1 MKSALISY
9 RPRYIILLILF
20 RIFFTSAQEDFKIE
34 NFSFDLNE
42 YKLVKSSSDRILL
55 LGKKDYVDVFQN
67 KIIPYTGPLDSLFLD
82 IKFRN
87 FNYVNLDDKIYL
99 INPSGGYVFEFDY
112 QSLKRIDNSAN
123 LRAYYASQTFEYKGD
138 LYQFGGYGFFK
149 YNAQLLKFDFKI
161 REWVLV
167 DVILDRDFGFVDP
180 MVLVYQN
187 KLLIYSRQVVNNFF
201 GQKQS
206 NPFVYTYDFDSRK
219 VEKIKFETEKFDF
232 LYGTPNF
239 NNKGRFTFKGLFYI
253 PNNLNP
259 KELYSF
265 DIINN
270 QYQINTLSTPI
281 NSFSNVEILG
291 NQLYYLSPVQST
303 NLIYLAKNRISKT
316 ASMGSISPAYSL
328 YYSIAALLF
337 LLSFYLLRRKR
348 AFSLQDKELKRGIK
362 KVRLDYDQVYF
373 LTKLCKEKTVNNTD
387 LIHYFDRDSK
397 SYDLNVKRKN
407 NMISALEFKIHSVF
421 KTNLF
426 EKVPSPKDKRQG
438 IYILKKKLTLADKK
452 S

>member
-9 RPRYIILLILF
+9 RLRYTILLILF

-123 LRAYYASQTFEYKGD
+123 LRAYYASQTFVYKGD

-149 YNAQLLKFDFKI
+149 FNAQLLKFDFKI

-201 GQKQS
+201 GQKQI
-206 NPFVYTYDFDSRK
+206 NPFVYSYDLDSK
-219 VEKIKFETEKFDF
+219 EIDKIKFDYKKFDF

-239 NNKGRFTFKGLFYI
+239 NIMGRFTFKGLFYI

-270 QYQINTLSTPI
+270 QYQINTLSAPI

-291 NQLYYLSPVQST
+291 NRLYYLSPVQST

-316 ASMGSISPAYSL
+316 ASTGSISPAYSI

-348 AFSLQDKELKRGIK
+348 AFSLQGKELKRGFK

-373 LTKLCKEKTVNNTD
+373 LTKLCKEKIVNNTD
-387 LIHYFDRDSK
+387 LISYFDRDSK

-407 NMISALEFKIHSVF
+407 NMVSSLEFKIHSVF